1 MTGVR
6 ICFDTNIILDVL
18 LQRSPHAEAANRLF
32 AALETERLSGVLC
45 ATSLTTASYFV
56 DKVYGSE
63 RAHQDM
69 HDVLQLFQI
78 APVNRSVLENAVAAG
93 FEDFEDVVLH
103 EAARQARA
111 DGIVTRN
118 ADNFTDATLT
128 IYTPAELV
136 QAL

>member
-1 MTGVR
+1 
-6 ICFDTNIILDVL
+6 
-18 LQRSPHAEAANRLF
+18 
-32 AALETERLSGVLC
+32 
-45 ATSLTTASYFV
+45 
-56 DKVYGSE
+56 
-63 RAHQDM
+63 M

-93 FEDFEDVVLH
+93 FEDFEDAVLH

-118 ADNFTDATLT
+118 ADDFTDATLT